1 MCTYVHV
8 YVYTY
13 ILHMYVRTYVCLACV
28 QMYRRIYKGIPDS
41 VRGEVWRRFLHIDT
55 IKRAHVYDQM
65 KRVARDASP
74 SLKQIDKDVLRTFRN
89 HIMYWDRY
97 GIK

>member
-1 MCTYVHV
+1 
-8 YVYTY
+8 
-13 ILHMYVRTYVCLACV
+13 
-28 QMYRRIYKGIPDS
+28 MYRRIYKGIPDS
-41 VRGEVWRRFLHIDT
+41 VRGGVWRRFLHIDM
-55 IKRAHVYDQM
+55 IKKPEVYEQM
-65 KRVARDASP
+65 KHVARQASP

>member
-1 MCTYVHV
+1 
-8 YVYTY
+8 
-13 ILHMYVRTYVCLACV
+13 
-28 QMYRRIYKGIPDS
+28 MYRRIYKGIPDS
-41 VRGEVWRRFLHIDT
+41 VRGEVWRRFLHIDK
-55 IKRAHVYDQM
+55 IRRRHVYEQM
-65 KRVARDASP
+65 KQVARAASP